1 MLGGVSWRCS
11 NVIQR
16 RGLQTRRGD
25 SHRHDDHALKNT
37 TFYGGSVYSTDKPNS
52 DPNTG
57 IRVYGDWYH
66 KHTETG
72 KEVSH
77 KWMALVWFNE
87 AGKIYEFRDFF
98 DVNGFLK
105 QHVQ

>member
-1 MLGGVSWRCS
+1 MGALAS
-11 NVIQR
+11 NSAN
-16 RGLQTRRGD
+16 GA
-25 SHRHDDHALKNT
+25 HASVHHLT
-37 TFYGGSVYSTDKPNS
+37 SFYGGSVYSTDKPNS
-52 DPNTG
+52 DHNTG

-77 KWMALVWFNE
+77 KGMALVWFNE

-105 QHVQ
+105 QHTQ